1 MINEAQVVAPRH
13 YDIADVQRLR
23 HDAELH
29 KVDFSRARL
38 ATTNGKHTV
47 TFDRP
52 AVDLRSF
59 GTAPEPF
66 SHQSALQVEA
76 VMLDAL
82 IRLHRAE
89 RQAVRIGA
97 VYGWS
102 TSDICRRPLTDAE
115 LAEHK
120 ARIKHAAMLVNL
132 QEQLADAVQAQ
143 ARKAQQV
150 RESVDLAARYSVA
163 DGSKPLS
170 DEETTADVLVA
181 AMVNAPTKPRRA
193 SKRQQVSHHE

>member
-1 MINEAQVVAPRH
+1 MNESQTVAPRH
-13 YDIADVQRLR
+13 YDIDDVQRLR
-23 HDAELH
+23 RDAELH
-29 KVDFSRARL
+29 HVDFSRAKISV
-38 ATTNGKHTV
+38 ANGKHRV
-47 TFDRP
+47 DFGKP
-52 AVDLRSF
+52 LVDLRSF
-59 GTAPEPF
+59 GTAPAPF
-66 SHQSALQVEA
+66 SHASALQVEA

-89 RQAVRIGA
+89 RQAVRIGT
-97 VYGWS
+97 VFGWS
-102 TSDICRRPLTDAE
+102 TADICRRPLTDDE
-115 LAEHK
+115 LADHK
-120 ARIKHAAMLVNL
+120 ARIKHAATLARL
-132 QEQLADAVQAQ
+132 QEQLSDAVQAQ

-193 SKRQQVSHHE
+193 SKRRESV